1 MSIQISFSITDDD
14 HDLRPLYERLI
25 NLPDGRGKQHRAR
38 IVRHALVT
46 GVAALY
52 GGAIPAQL
60 AIASPVTL
68 HRQGAAQASDPQ
80 RATPPHL
87 NDFLSSAG
95 GDDAFAGL

>member
-52 GGAIPAQL
+52 GGAPAQL
-60 AIASPVTL
+60 AIQSPATP
-68 HRQGAAQASDPQ
+68 HRQDAAQASDPQ
-80 RATPPHL
+80 HATQAHL